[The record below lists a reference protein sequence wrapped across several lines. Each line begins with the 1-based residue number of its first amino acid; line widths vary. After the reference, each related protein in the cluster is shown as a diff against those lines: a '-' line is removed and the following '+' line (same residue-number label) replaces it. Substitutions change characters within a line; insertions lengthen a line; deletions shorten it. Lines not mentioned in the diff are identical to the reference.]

1 MIGQALIVGI
11 DCNATSVAYSIFS
24 AADGELLGYRS
35 VTVKA
40 EPKDRPFELA
50 EALADDLLESEVGM
64 DTTVFW
70 IEQPFGFNV
79 SGIAAVERTTG
90 VLLYLLHP
98 QQELINVSTWK
109 KATGVPPVP
118 RMPGGRRR
126 KWTDR
131 RDAALATLQD
141 QGPKV
146 TSKTQIKAR
155 CLELYPELPDDLKP
169 PDLYDAI
176 LIGRAGY
183 LINCG
188 EYKE

>member
-1 MIGQALIVGI
+1 MIEGALVVGI
-11 DCNATSVAYSIFS
+11 DANATSVAYSVFY
-24 AADGELLGYRS
+24 AEDGELATYRS
-35 VTVKA
+35 VTVQA
-40 EPKDRPFELA
+40 EPKNRPYELA
-50 EALADDLLESEVGM
+50 EALADDLEVAGVRV
-64 DTTVFW
+64 DHTVFY

-98 QQELINVSTWK
+98 AQELINVSTWK
-109 KATGVPPVP
+109 KACGVPPVP
-118 RMPGGRRR
+118 RIPRGTR

-141 QGPKV
+141 QGPKI

-155 CLELYPELPDDLKP
+155 CLELYPELPPDLRP
-169 PDLYDAI
+169 ADLYDAV

-188 EYKE
+188 EYVE